1 MYQKKVFLYAFDK
14 TARVVNYRYL
24 VGEDVNIGRIRSMAR
39 QMYLL
44 AGKEPI
50 VVFAIDDYPRLK
62 QDYYDAVH
70 SSNPADQIAFFDLMD
85 RNGLYIH
92 N

>member
-1 MYQKKVFLYAFDK
+1 MYQRKVFLYAFDR

-24 VGEDVNIGRIRSMAR
+24 VGEDVNIGRIRAMAR
-39 QMYLL
+39 QLYLL

-50 VVFAIDDYPRLK
+50 VVFAIDDYPKLH
-62 QDYYDAVH
+62 QDYLDSVN
-70 SSNPADQIAFFDLMD
+70 SNDPANQIAFFDLLD
-85 RNGLYIH
+85 KQGLYIH

>member
-1 MYQKKVFLYAFDK
+1 MFQKKVYLYALDR

-24 VGEDVNIGRIRSMAR
+24 VGDDVNIGRIRAMAR

-44 AGKEPI
+44 AGKDQI

-62 QDYYDAVH
+62 RDYLDATT
-70 SSNPADQIAFFDLMD
+70 SNDPANQIAFFDLLD
-85 RNGLYIH
+85 KQGLYIH
-92 N
+92 A